1 MIIRIGKANDN
12 DFVVND
18 VHVSRYHA
26 RLIRDENG
34 RLFIE
39 DTDSANGTYVNG
51 DRVIKKRVT
60 PSDVIMLGDHYVLE
74 IQAVLKSDNDYSEE
88 FAALKPVYERYIK
101 EKIRIGLCADACEN
115 DSLRNIDNK
124 LRYNPTFDVE
134 NRTHEVAIKSCP
146 VAILKEDGEMFVFD
160 ELTEEELPTLSS
172 FCVSCGKC
180 VQVCDEKNA
189 RKYMTAVW
197 DGRFRYQ

>member
-51 DRVIKKRVT
+51 D
-60 PSDVIMLGDHYVLE
+60 
-74 IQAVLKSDNDYSEE
+74 
-88 FAALKPVYERYIK
+88 
-101 EKIRIGLCADACEN
+101 EN
-115 DSLRNIDNK
+115 K
-124 LRYNPTFDVE
+124 
-134 NRTHEVAIKSCP
+134 
-146 VAILKEDGEMFVFD
+146 
-160 ELTEEELPTLSS
+160 
-172 FCVSCGKC
+172 
-180 VQVCDEKNA
+180 
-189 RKYMTAVW
+189 
-197 DGRFRYQ
+197 

>member
-88 FAALKPVYERYIK
+88 FAALKPV
-101 EKIRIGLCADACEN
+101 
-115 DSLRNIDNK
+115 
-124 LRYNPTFDVE
+124 
-134 NRTHEVAIKSCP
+134 
-146 VAILKEDGEMFVFD
+146 
-160 ELTEEELPTLSS
+160 
-172 FCVSCGKC
+172 
-180 VQVCDEKNA
+180 
-189 RKYMTAVW
+189 
-197 DGRFRYQ
+197 

>member
-51 DRVIKKRVT
+51 DRVIKKESR
-60 PSDVIMLGDHYVLE
+60 PLMSLCSEIIM
-74 IQAVLKSDNDYSEE
+74 
-88 FAALKPVYERYIK
+88 
-101 EKIRIGLCADACEN
+101 
-115 DSLRNIDNK
+115 
-124 LRYNPTFDVE
+124 
-134 NRTHEVAIKSCP
+134 
-146 VAILKEDGEMFVFD
+146 
-160 ELTEEELPTLSS
+160 SS
-172 FCVSCGKC
+172 
-180 VQVCDEKNA
+180 
-189 RKYMTAVW
+189 KY
-197 DGRFRYQ
+197 RPF